1 MTDRLQ
7 RVEHKGKEILVAD
20 FSNLVADALP
30 AALRQVAIRIAAEPP
45 ASVRL
50 ITYTEGA
57 RFGIGTVEEVKLYS
71 STIRP
76 ALKASAVVGLSP
88 LQKVVYMAA
97 KPFLH
102 STVTPFESFEAAKD
116 WLARQS

>member
-1 MTDRLQ
+1 MSDRLQ
-7 RVEHKGKEILVAD
+7 RIQHNGKEILIAD
-20 FSNLVADALP
+20 FSKLSAGELP
-30 AALRQVAIRIAAEPP
+30 GILRQVAVRIASEPL

-57 RFGIGTVEEVKLYS
+57 RFGVGTVEEVKLYS
-71 STIRP
+71 RTIRP

-88 LQKVVYMAA
+88 LQTVVYMAA

-102 STVTPFESFEAAKD
+102 STVTPFDSFEAAKD
-116 WLARQS
+116 WLAAQA